1 MIFAVRQLQE
11 KCLEQRQDRYLLF
24 TDLTKAFN
32 TVSRLGL
39 WSILSKLG
47 CSPKFISMVRSLHDG
62 MIARVIENSDVS
74 QTV

>member
-1 MIFAVRQLQE
+1 MIFTIRYLQE
-11 KCLEQRQDRYLLF
+11 KCLEQHQNTYLLF